1 MLQQAPDDAGLSDF
15 FGGGG
20 GVSEAARRVAGLT
33 LRFAADHWPTAVE
46 TNRAN
51 HPHAEHRCADL
62 SQMDPRSAPATE
74 IMWASPSCTYHA
86 QSQGAY
92 RETEAAKQSRA
103 TMWCAVAFAERHRY
117 QAIGIE
123 NVLEARKWVLWPAW
137 TQALEALG
145 YHLQVVSLNSAHV
158 GRVAQ
163 SRDRLYVLATLAPP
177 PNLDHLTSTDAMCL
191 ACGPVLGTRV
201 GRFGRY
207 RRQYRYVCP
216 LCLGDVEPVTL
227 PGSSVIDSTNLGLRV
242 GDRYAARTRWKIGLG
257 IERFGGAPF
266 VAELRG
272 GGSTVRSLADP
283 LSTITAGGRHHL
295 IVTPDGPR
303 VEDAWARIA
312 TTQELAAGQGF
323 PADYRWAGTDED
335 IARQV
340 GNAVSVPTAAA
351 VLSTLV
357 GTLT

>member
-15 FGGGG
+15 F
-20 GVSEAARRVAGLT
+20 
-33 LRFAADHWPTAVE
+33 
-46 TNRAN
+46 
-51 HPHAEHRCADL
+51 
-62 SQMDPRSAPATE
+62 
-74 IMWASPSCTYHA
+74 
-86 QSQGAY
+86 
-92 RETEAAKQSRA
+92 
-103 TMWCAVAFAERHRY
+103 
-117 QAIGIE
+117 
-123 NVLEARKWVLWPAW
+123 
-137 TQALEALG
+137 
-145 YHLQVVSLNSAHV
+145 
-158 GRVAQ
+158 
-163 SRDRLYVLATLAPP
+163 
-177 PNLDHLTSTDAMCL
+177 
-191 ACGPVLGTRV
+191 
-201 GRFGRY
+201 
-207 RRQYRYVCP
+207 
-216 LCLGDVEPVTL
+216 
-227 PGSSVIDSTNLGLRV
+227 
-242 GDRYAARTRWKIGLG
+242 G

-323 PADYRWAGTDED
+323 PADYRWAGTEED